1 MEELKDDELA
11 KFHKRKRKRRKI
23 ILATLTIVFIII
35 SLISISKY
43 YKLNQKSSIKFTE
56 TSSIDYGIN
65 LIENQFYKTNHIG
78 ENYDVIASLIKDMEI
93 EFKYNL
99 NLAEE
104 IDYEYSYKILANIE
118 LKEKT
123 KTNLIYSDE
132 QEVINKQQIAGN
144 EKRLEIVEKM
154 SLVYNDYNN
163 QINQLIKQFNLN
175 NTVSELS
182 LSMKLN
188 IVNKATGEKINKETN
203 VMTITIPL
211 DTETVEITVNENV
224 KDSQGEIILKG
235 NDNEDS
241 KKYLTLSIVSLILG
255 LLNLVFL
262 IRYTLKTRSAEK
274 MYEKE
279 LNKIMFDYKSY
290 VQKISTPLDYSAYK
304 IIKIESFTEL
314 LQMREEVQSPILMYT
329 EKNQMKTIFTMIKDD
344 LLFTYILSS
353 KSIRKKLIEESKK
366 RKEGKKDEQN
376 K

>member
-11 KFHKRKRKRRKI
+11 KFHKRKRKKRKI
-23 ILATLTIVFIII
+23 ILATLTIVFVIF
-35 SLISISKY
+35 SLISISRY

-56 TSSIDYGIN
+56 TSNIDYGIN
-65 LIENQFYKTNHIG
+65 LIENQFYKKDYLG
-78 ENYDVIASLIKDMEI
+78 ENIDVIASLIKDMEI

-104 IDYEYSYKILANIE
+104 IDYIYSYKILANIE
-118 LKEKT
+118 LKEKS

-132 QEVINKQQIAGN
+132 QEVINKEQLEGN
-144 EKRLEIVEKM
+144 AKRLEIVEKM

-163 QINQLIKQFNLN
+163 RINQLIDEYKLD
-175 NTVSELS
+175 NTESELS

-188 IVNKATGEKINKETN
+188 VVNKATGEKINKETN

-211 DTETVEITVNENV
+211 DTKTVEITVNENV

-235 NDNEDS
+235 NDSEDS
-241 KKYLTLSIVSLILG
+241 KKYLISSIVMLVLG
-255 LLNLVFL
+255 LLSLVCL
-262 IRYTLKTRSAEK
+262 LRYNSKTRSAEK

-279 LNKIMFDYKSY
+279 LNKIIFDYKSY

-304 IIKIESFTEL
+304 IVKIESFAEL
-314 LQMREEVQSPILMYT
+314 LQMREEVQSPILMHT
-329 EKNQMKTIFTMIKDD
+329 EKNQMKTIFMMIKDD

-366 RKEGKKDEQN
+366 RKDGKGNAQN
-376 K
+376 E

>member
-1 MEELKDDELA
+1 MEEQKDDELA
-11 KFHKRKRKRRKI
+11 KFHKRKRKKRKI
-23 ILATLTIVFIII
+23 ILATLTIVFIIF

-56 TSSIDYGIN
+56 TSNIDYGIN

-104 IDYEYSYKILANIE
+104 IDYVYSYKILANIE

-132 QEVINKQQIAGN
+132 QEVINKEQLEGN
-144 EKRLEIVEKM
+144 AKRLEIVEKM

-163 QINQLIKQFNLN
+163 QINQLIKQFNLS

-241 KKYLTLSIVSLILG
+241 KKYLTLSIVMLVLG
-255 LLNLVFL
+255 LLNLVYL
-262 IRYTLKTRSAEK
+262 LRYTSKTRSAEK

-304 IIKIESFTEL
+304 IVKIESFAEL
-314 LQMREEVQSPILMYT
+314 LQMREEVQSPILMHT
-329 EKNQMKTIFTMIKDD
+329 EKNQMKTIFMMIKED

>member
-11 KFHKRKRKRRKI
+11 KFHKRKRKKRKI
-23 ILATLTIVFIII
+23 ILATLTIVFIIF

-56 TSSIDYGIN
+56 TSSIDYGFN
-65 LIENQFYKTNHIG
+65 LTPNEFYKTTHLG
-78 ENYDVIASLIKDMEI
+78 ENINVIANLIKDMEI

-104 IDYEYSYKILANIE
+104 IDYIYSYKILANIE
-118 LKEKT
+118 LKEKS

-132 QEVINKQQIAGN
+132 QEVINKEQLEGN
-144 EKRLEIVEKM
+144 TKRLEIVEKM

-163 QINQLIKQFNLN
+163 RINQLINEYKLD
-175 NTVSELS
+175 NTESELS

-188 IVNKATGEKINKETN
+188 VVNKATGEKINKATD

-211 DTETVEITVNENV
+211 DTKTVEITVNENV

-241 KKYLTLSIVSLILG
+241 KKYLISSIVMLVFG
-255 LLNLVFL
+255 LLSLVCL
-262 IRYTLKTRSAEK
+262 LRYNSKTRSAEK

-290 VQKISTPLDYSAYK
+290 VQKISTPLDYNVYK
-304 IIKIESFTEL
+304 IVKIESFAEL

-329 EKNQMKTIFTMIKDD
+329 EKNQMKTIFMMIKDD
-344 LLFTYILSS
+344 LLFTYLLSS

-366 RKEGKKDEQN
+366 RKEGKGNEQN

>member
-1 MEELKDDELA
+1 MEELKEDELA

-23 ILATLTIVFIII
+23 VLATLTVVFIII

-43 YKLNQKSSIKFTE
+43 YKLNKKSSIKFTE
-56 TSSIDYGIN
+56 TSNIDYGIN
-65 LIENQFYKTNHIG
+65 LVENQFYKTNRVG
-78 ENYDVIASLIKDMEI
+78 ENIDVIAELIKDMEI

-104 IDYEYSYKILANIE
+104 IDYIYSYKILANIE
-118 LKEKT
+118 LKEKS

-132 QEVINKQQIAGN
+132 QEVINKEKLEGN
-144 EKRLEIVEKM
+144 TKRLEIVEKM
-154 SLVYNDYNN
+154 NLVYNDYNN
-163 QINQLIKQFNLN
+163 RINQLISEYKLN
-175 NTVSELS
+175 NTESELS
-182 LSMKLN
+182 LAMKLN
-188 IVNKATGEKINKETN
+188 VVNKATGEKINKVTD

-211 DTETVEITVNENV
+211 DTTTVEIAVNENV

-235 NDNEDS
+235 NDSEDS
-241 KKYLTLSIVSLILG
+241 KKYLNLSIVMSVLG
-255 LLNLVFL
+255 LLSL
-262 IRYTLKTRSAEK
+262 ICLLRYNSKTRSAEK

-290 VQKISTPLDYSAYK
+290 VQKISTPLDYNAYK
-304 IIKIESFTEL
+304 IVKIGSFAEL
-314 LQMREEVQSPILMYT
+314 LQMREEIQSPILMHT
-329 EKNQMKTIFTMIKDD
+329 EKNQMKAVFMMIKDD

-366 RKEGKKDEQN
+366 RKEGKKNEQD

>member
-1 MEELKDDELA
+1 MEELKEDELA

-23 ILATLTIVFIII
+23 VLATLTVVFIII

-43 YKLNQKSSIKFTE
+43 YKLNKKSSIKFTE
-56 TSSIDYGIN
+56 TSNIDYGIN
-65 LIENQFYKTNHIG
+65 LVENQFYKTNRVG
-78 ENYDVIASLIKDMEI
+78 ENIDVIAELIKDMEI

-104 IDYEYSYKILANIE
+104 IDYIYSYKILANIE
-118 LKEKT
+118 LKEKS

-132 QEVINKQQIAGN
+132 QEVINKEKLEGN
-144 EKRLEIVEKM
+144 TKRLEIVEKM
-154 SLVYNDYNN
+154 NLVYNDYNN
-163 QINQLIKQFNLN
+163 RINQLISEYKLN
-175 NTVSELS
+175 NTESELS
-182 LSMKLN
+182 LAMKLN
-188 IVNKATGEKINKETN
+188 VVNKATGEKINKVTD

-211 DTETVEITVNENV
+211 DTTTVEIAVNENV

-235 NDNEDS
+235 NDSEDS
-241 KKYLTLSIVSLILG
+241 KKYLNLSIVMSVLG
-255 LLNLVFL
+255 LLSL
-262 IRYTLKTRSAEK
+262 ICLLRYNSKTRSAEK

-290 VQKISTPLDYSAYK
+290 VQKISTPLDYNAYK
-304 IIKIESFTEL
+304 IVKIGSFAEL
-314 LQMREEVQSPILMYT
+314 LQMREEIQSPILMHT
-329 EKNQMKTIFTMIKDD
+329 EKNQMKAVFMMIKDD

-366 RKEGKKDEQN
+366 RKEGQKNEQD